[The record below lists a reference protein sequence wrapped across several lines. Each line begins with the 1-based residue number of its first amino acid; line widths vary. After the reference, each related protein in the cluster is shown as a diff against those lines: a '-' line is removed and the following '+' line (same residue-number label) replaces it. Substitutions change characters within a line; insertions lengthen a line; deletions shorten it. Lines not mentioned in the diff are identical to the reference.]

1 MGKIYLHE
9 DQKMTDLC
17 ANDLEPETLVNRA
30 KEWAIALWER
40 AEGLE
45 GLGSQNAMHTAARW
59 AGVTPGLLWRLRY
72 RTPSTIDASPFLK
85 LQNTYDRLISSVE
98 GKSAENLIALKALPP
113 TPSRARLIAELEEF
127 LGIAPSKKARPASKR
142 AA

>member
-1 MGKIYLHE
+1 
-9 DQKMTDLC
+9 MTDLC
-17 ANDLEPETLVNRA
+17 ANDLEPETLVSQAR
-30 KEWAIALWER
+30 EWAIALWER

-45 GLGSQNAMHTAARW
+45 SKGSENARHTAAKW
-59 AGVTPGLLWRLRY
+59 AGVTPGLLWSLRY
-72 RTPSTIDASPFLK
+72 RPPHSIDASPYLK
-85 LQNTYDRLISSVE
+85 LQNTYDRLIRSVE
-98 GKSAENLIALKALPP
+98 GKSAENLIALKALPL

>member
-1 MGKIYLHE
+1 
-9 DQKMTDLC
+9 
-17 ANDLEPETLVNRA
+17 
-30 KEWAIALWER
+30 R

-45 GLGSQNAMHTAARW
+45 SMGSENARHTAARW
-59 AGVTPGLLWRLRY
+59 AGVTPGLLWSLRY
-72 RTPSTIDASPFLK
+72 RPPTSIDASPYLK
-85 LQNTYDRLISSVE
+85 LQNTYDRLIRSVE

-127 LGIAPSKKARPASKR
+127 LGIAPVKKARPSSKR